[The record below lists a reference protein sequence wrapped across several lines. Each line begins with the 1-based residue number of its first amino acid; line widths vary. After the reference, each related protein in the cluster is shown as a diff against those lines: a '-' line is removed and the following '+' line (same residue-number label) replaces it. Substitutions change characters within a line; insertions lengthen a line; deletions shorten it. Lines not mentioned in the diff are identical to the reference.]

1 SNSWYRPAMDHAEE
15 RELESGPKIRLVSPA
30 YFCASKLEAFA
41 GRGNEDFVQSK
52 DIEDLIAVIDG
63 RSELVGEIRSAA
75 DDVRGYLA
83 KQAKELLSSPVLST
97 PCQAMCFQTRR
108 AKKESPRLLRDSN
121 RSASYTN
128 YNACLSGGSD

>member
-1 SNSWYRPAMDHAEE
+1 MDHAEE
-15 RELESGPKIRLVSPA
+15 RELESGPKIRLVSAA

-83 KQAKELLSSPVLST
+83 KQAKGLLSSPAFIDALPGHVLPDAASQERVAT
-97 PCQAMCFQTRR
+97 IIA
-108 AKKESPRLLRDSN
+108 RLEQIGVLHK
-121 RSASYTN
+121 
-128 YNACLSGGSD
+128 L